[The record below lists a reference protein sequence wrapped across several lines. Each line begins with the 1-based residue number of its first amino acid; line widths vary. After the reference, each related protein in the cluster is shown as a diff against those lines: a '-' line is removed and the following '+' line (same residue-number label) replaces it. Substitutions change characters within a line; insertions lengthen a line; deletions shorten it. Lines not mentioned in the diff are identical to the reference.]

1 MLNGMNPP
9 VLLMGVGISS
19 NPSFSSGLTAGSN
32 SASENVVKKEELAGM
47 FEKFTQQLVSTL
59 AAKNSNEPSFS
70 NNGNSSFKRN
80 CHFCGSVSH
89 LLPVCDIVEQTI
101 KEGKCIRNHEGRLVL
116 PGGRIFAKVYK
127 WKDHVR

>member
-9 VLLMGVGISS
+9 VLLMGMGISS
-19 NPSFSSGLTAGSN
+19 NPSFSSGLMVGSN
-32 SASENVVKKEELAGM
+32 NVSENVMKREELAGM
-47 FEKFTQQLVSTL
+47 CEKFTQQLVSTL

-89 LLPVCDIVEQTI
+89 LLLACNIVEQTI
-101 KEGKCIRNHEGRLVL
+101 K
-116 PGGRIFAKVYK
+116 
-127 WKDHVR
+127 